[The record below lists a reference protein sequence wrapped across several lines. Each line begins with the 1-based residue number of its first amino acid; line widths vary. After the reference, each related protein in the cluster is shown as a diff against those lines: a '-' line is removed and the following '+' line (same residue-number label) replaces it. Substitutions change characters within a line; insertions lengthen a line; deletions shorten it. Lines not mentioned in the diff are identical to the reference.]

1 MTDPDPGRPDFGKHG
16 VTDEKVEAK
25 KNAGDQM
32 KRQRELEK
40 REEKRKMLAT
50 FVDEN
55 NVGVAEIQAAIEES
69 AAMPADQ
76 RKKGIDFGQ
85 FCKFNKVEPTGE
97 YHRLFQLFD
106 PFGKGTVD
114 MKELALG
121 MLNFVDNLSKE
132 DKCDLVFR
140 IFDEDSSGLLTADE
154 LTNVLAA
161 NHMQSTEAVSKKAET
176 IMRQADRDGNGE
188 LSLDE
193 FRIVTQKCECVCL
206 FASLFFCFEIIH
218 VRLFQYTSPFFVTAL
233 FFSYFLLLLL
243 CKMQSRI
250 FSFPLSARKSKDS
263 ESHGRRTKLAVYRR
277 GFFYILYG
285 DASTSFGG
293 DGPRPGGDS
302 GDEHPDGAFL
312 LFTFCHHKKA
322 QNLRGIG
329 DPRIRAHKI

>member
-1 MTDPDPGRPDFGKHG
+1 VSYTEFYDLVTDPDPGRPDFGKHG
-16 VTDEKVEAK
+16 VTDEKTEAK

-55 NVGVAEIQAAIEES
+55 NVGVAEIQAAIEDS

-161 NHMQSTEAVSKKAET
+161 NHMQSVEAVSKKAET

-193 FRIVTQKCECVCL
+193 FRIVTQKFPNIL
-206 FASLFFCFEIIH
+206 FPA
-218 VRLFQYTSPFFVTAL
+218 
-233 FFSYFLLLLL
+233 FS
-243 CKMQSRI
+243 KEVQG
-250 FSFPLSARKSKDS
+250 
-263 ESHGRRTKLAVYRR
+263 E
-277 GFFYILYG
+277 
-285 DASTSFGG
+285 
-293 DGPRPGGDS
+293 
-302 GDEHPDGAFL
+302 
-312 LFTFCHHKKA
+312 
-322 QNLRGIG
+322 
-329 DPRIRAHKI
+329 